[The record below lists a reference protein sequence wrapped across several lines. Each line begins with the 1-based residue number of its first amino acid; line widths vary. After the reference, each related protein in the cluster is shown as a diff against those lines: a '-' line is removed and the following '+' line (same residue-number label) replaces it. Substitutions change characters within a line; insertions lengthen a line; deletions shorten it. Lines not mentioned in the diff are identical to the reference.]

1 MIVRPASAKNGDL
14 KCLVLD
20 AMGVVF
26 SAADDVAEL
35 LIPFVR
41 NRGGTESADVVQS
54 AYVEAS
60 LGAIT
65 PDAFWLRVGLRA
77 SLEDDYLA
85 GHSVTAGAL
94 DLLKRAENRGVP
106 VWLLSNDI
114 ERRSRRLRAAFGLE
128 ALLAGSVISSDAR
141 VRKPDPAIYRYFLRR
156 SGYGVEDILFV
167 DDRQKNVAAAGAVG
181 IRALQFG
188 GATDF
193 ASITQLLR
201 GDG

>member
-41 NRGGTESADVVQS
+41 NRGGTESADAIQS

-114 ERRSRRLRAAFGLE
+114 ERWSRRLRALNHRGA
-128 ALLAGSVISSDAR
+128 ASASVVEEVAQQPSRNPRSR
-141 VRKPDPAIYRYFLRR
+141 VRLRC
-156 SGYGVEDILFV
+156 
-167 DDRQKNVAAAGAVG
+167 
-181 IRALQFG
+181 
-188 GATDF
+188 
-193 ASITQLLR
+193 
-201 GDG
+201 